1 MMTVI
6 TEYIAKQPQEHQQQL
21 IKLYRLLKTVL
32 PNAEE
37 RLSYGMPAFFQ
48 PKAVLYFGANQH
60 HIGIYPTSEGIAFLS
75 AELADYQTT
84 KGSWHV
90 AYDKP
95 LPEQLIINLAQHRLT
110 VVQQG

>member
-1 MMTVI
+1 MSVI
-6 TEYIAKQPQEHQQQL
+6 TEYIAKRPQQHQQQL
-21 IKLYRLLKTVL
+21 TKLYRLLKMVL

-48 PKAVLYFGANQH
+48 PKAVLYFGANKQ
-60 HIGIYPTSEGIAFLS
+60 HIGIYPTSEGITFLA

-90 AYDKP
+90 AYDEP
-95 LPEQLIINLAQHRLT
+95 LPEQLIIKLAQHRLR